1 MIIGPKYKIAR
12 RLGAPIFE
20 KTQTAK
26 FALSKERREKNGK
39 RGFSRPKSE
48 FGLQLVEKQKA
59 RFTYG
64 LTEKQF
70 SKYVKE
76 AMDKKGKS
84 ATASIFESLELRADN
99 VAYRSGFAS
108 TRLGARQMVG
118 HGHMLVNGKRI
129 TIPSYKLSEGD
140 VLSIRVASSGK
151 PLFQGLDERLKAQT
165 VPSWIKFDFDKKTAT
180 VQGMPKYEQSENL
193 FDLNAVLE
201 FYSR

>member
-26 FALSKERREKNGK
+26 FALSKERREKNSK

-48 FGLQLVEKQKA
+48 YGLQLLEKQKA
-59 RFTYG
+59 RFTYC

-84 ATASIFESLELRADN
+84 ATSSIFESLELRADN
-99 VAYRSGFAS
+99 VAYRAGFAS
-108 TRLGARQMVG
+108 TRLASRQMVG

-151 PLFQGLDERLKAQT
+151 PLFQGLDERLKAHT
-165 VPSWIKFDFDKKTAT
+165 VPAWIKFDFDKKTAT